1 MCIHTCQVSHSDN
14 GYVIKF
20 YSTLLCSSSFAVQFS
35 LLLLIFCSDL
45 FTPHLDL
52 SGSRGP
58 LTCWFLTTCS
68 VINTCTTEGV
78 SRGVVGNCVTSVCD
92 RVPVIWKV
100 TEREREKWADHSFWV
115 SWGLTLQAQ
124 SGLAWR
130 STVAVRINGAG
141 NDGIWK
147 WICFSFIVKGKLQ
160 DFCYISL
167 WKRFLGNQLGFKRPQ
182 MQCKSQKFIK
192 DMD

>member
-1 MCIHTCQVSHSDN
+1 MDKERDNYIHRVRDMCIHTCQVSHSDN

-78 SRGVVGNCVTSVCD
+78 SRGVVGNCVTSVCGSCS
-92 RVPVIWKV
+92 RNLKSHG
-100 TEREREKWADHSFWV
+100 ERERNE
-115 SWGLTLQAQ
+115 LIT
-124 SGLAWR
+124 
-130 STVAVRINGAG
+130 
-141 NDGIWK
+141 
-147 WICFSFIVKGKLQ
+147 
-160 DFCYISL
+160 
-167 WKRFLGNQLGFKRPQ
+167 RFE
-182 MQCKSQKFIK
+182 SAEV
-192 DMD
+192 